1 MELTSDHIISNIHNN
16 AEHNLDINAALIG
29 DPYEAEIAGEYYLDQ
44 CMSLIARDV
53 HACKD
58 KKILKQK
65 IQDTMIELSYL
76 MPVLDSYLDEV
87 HRQIELE
94 KPEYT
99 FNKQQ

>member
-29 DPYEAEIAGEYYLDQ
+29 DPYDAEIAGEYYLDQ

-53 HACKD
+53 HACQD

-65 IQDTMIELSYL
+65 IQDTIIELSYL

-87 HRQIELE
+87 TRQIELE
-94 KPEYT
+94 KPEYS
-99 FNKQQ
+99 FNKQV